1 MKQEKMKIVHI
12 LQSAGGVAEYLKDFL
27 NYINPINYEN
37 IVIASNDYREKEE
50 IIHKAK
56 KIFFLEMVREIAI
69 KKDLKA
75 VKEIRKILKKEKPDI
90 VYLHS
95 SKAGA
100 LGRIAL
106 LFNRKIKIVYNAHG
120 WYFNADIGKKK
131 VLYQIIEKILAYR
144 ANKIIAISKSE
155 YDSALEKHIT
165 SKNKLILIENGID
178 IERYKDY
185 EIYRENTRKQ
195 YKIEKDAVVVGI
207 VGRISE
213 QKDPLTTIRA
223 AVKMINKNKKI
234 YFMFVGNGNLEE
246 KVRQYAKEQKID
258 SNIIIT
264 GWVNNVK
271 PYISAF
277 DIALLPSKWEGFGLA
292 ILEYMICKK
301 PIIATKVGGIANI
314 LNKEDSAFFIE
325 KEDDSKIVNH
335 INYIINHK
343 KEILELVEKNYQDCS
358 NRFSIQRVVDSHEQ
372 VFKELMSEKGESD
385 EEHSL

>member
-1 MKQEKMKIVHI
+1 MEPKKIKIVHI

-27 NYINPINYEN
+27 NNINSISYEN
-37 IVIASNDYREKEE
+37 MVIASNDYREKEE
-50 IIHKAK
+50 IIHKAE
-56 KIFFLEMVREIAI
+56 KIFFLEMVREIAV

-106 LFNRKIKIVYNAHG
+106 LFNRKIKIIYNAHG

-178 IERYKDY
+178 IEKYKDY
-185 EIYRENTRKQ
+185 EKYRESMRKQ
-195 YKIEKDAVVVGI
+195 YKIEKDATVVGI

-223 AVKMINKNKKI
+223 AAKIINENRKI

-246 KVRQYAKEQKID
+246 KVRQYAKEQKISD
-258 SNIIIT
+258 NIIIT

-271 PYISAF
+271 SYISTF

-301 PIIATKVGGIANI
+301 PIITTKVGGIADI
-314 LNKEDSAFFIE
+314 LNKEDSAFFIQ
-325 KEDDSKIVNH
+325 KEEDNKIVNH
-335 INYIINHK
+335 INYIINHDK
-343 KEILELVEKNYQDCS
+343 DILKLVEKNYQDCCK
-358 NRFSIQRVVDSHEQ
+358 RFSIQHLVYSHEQ
-372 VFKELMSEKGESD
+372 VFKELVSEKGEFD
-385 EEHSL
+385 EENSL